1 MSLRTVRLSLSVV
14 SPEERRKLTSVRS
27 MPTDSGMKVSKKLIM
42 KSMGIPTFSGVPV
55 EANYW

>member
-1 MSLRTVRLSLSVV
+1 
-14 SPEERRKLTSVRS
+14 LTSVRS
-27 MPTDSGMKVSKKLIM
+27 IPTDSGMKVSKKLII